1 MAHALG
7 LIEYTREI
15 PGPPSQLATPQ
26 HQHQEVQCHDG
37 LKQWRVRAQGMLLR
51 KQGRHLT
58 HDHTQR
64 QQRGAQEDNAAS
76 DRAYLVDLYVSY
88 RSVYCGPQCQHQRS
102 ESDVSADD
110 GPKEIVADFNL
121 TDS

>member
-1 MAHALG
+1 MITHSVSNEVRKR
-7 LIEYTREI
+7 IT
-15 PGPPSQLATPQ
+15 QLATA
-26 HQHQEVQCHDG
+26 H
-37 LKQWRVRAQGMLLR
+37 
-51 KQGRHLT
+51 
-58 HDHTQR
+58 
-64 QQRGAQEDNAAS
+64 
-76 DRAYLVDLYVSY
+76 LVDLYVSY